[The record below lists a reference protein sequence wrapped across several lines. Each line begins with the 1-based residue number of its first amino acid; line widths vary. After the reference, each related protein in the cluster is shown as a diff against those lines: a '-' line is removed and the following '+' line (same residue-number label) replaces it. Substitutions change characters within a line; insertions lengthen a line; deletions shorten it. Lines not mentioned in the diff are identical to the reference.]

1 MDECLRLIPV
11 KVSAIEQDSL
21 NKGLSIEEID
31 AAIDS
36 LSNGKSP
43 GIDGLLAE
51 FYKKILFLDKCKDF
65 KSIRGGIF

>member
-1 MDECLRLIPV
+1 MDECLRLILV
-11 KVSAIEQDSL
+11 NVSAVEHDSL

-43 GIDGLLAE
+43 RIDGLSAE
-51 FYKKILFLDKCKDF
+51 FYK
-65 KSIRGGIF
+65 